1 MQPPQSTPSPY
12 ERRALLQIEWWK
24 ERDMGWFEHATDRLG
39 NALHEVTG
47 LVRRVP
53 GVAYAID
60 EVLTGV
66 LRLIN
71 EITQDTVTWDG
82 VQHRYRTSG
91 HDVATPAELHRL
103 DLKYVDAQ
111 LDGLTSRY
119 RSLAAAEGAATG
131 FAGASG
137 IVPDVVALVAINLR
151 AAGEHAALCGF
162 DLTEPAE
169 RLFALQV
176 LNAVTQPTDATKQAA
191 LVPVMRVARQ
201 VANDQAVHAIE
212 QHALSRAL
220 RNAARALGIR
230 LTKAKLAQVLPVVG
244 AGIGAGFNAYYTS
257 KVCDAAYYLYR
268 ERFLLAKYGPD
279 VARAA

>member
-1 MQPPQSTPSPY
+1 MQPPQTTLSPY
-12 ERRALLQIEWWK
+12 ERRALRQIGWWK

-39 NALHEVTG
+39 QALHEVTG
-47 LVRRVP
+47 LVRKVP
-53 GVAYAID
+53 GVDYAID

-71 EITQDTVTWDG
+71 EITQDTVTWQG
-82 VQHRYRTSG
+82 VQRRYREAG
-91 HDVATPAELHRL
+91 HEVATPADLHRL
-103 DLKYVDAQ
+103 DLKYVDTR
-111 LDGLTSRY
+111 LDGLAARY

-131 FAGASG
+131 FAGAPG

-162 DLTEPAE
+162 DLSQPAE
-169 RLFALQV
+169 RLYALQV

-191 LVPVMRVARQ
+191 LVPVMRVAQQ
-201 VANDQAVHAIE
+201 VARDQTVHAIE

-230 LTKAKLAQVLPVVG
+230 LTRAKLAQVLPVVG

-268 ERFLLAKYGPD
+268 ERFLMTKYGPD
-279 VARAA
+279 VIPET